1 MSSIS
6 IVFFERDAKDTDAES
21 VVEEWIEEITKE
33 ELAGKFSVV
42 LHNDPINCVD
52 FVTRV
57 IHAVFGYGMRKSA
70 WLMLKAHFTGRS
82 TLWVGAKGE
91 AEQRRNEMIA
101 HGPDPNM
108 LHKGAQP
115 LTVTVERN
123 E

>member
-1 MSSIS
+1 MSPLS
-6 IVFFERDAKDTDAES
+6 IVFFERNLDDTDVES
-21 VVEEWIEEITKE
+21 VVDEWLEEITKDE
-33 ELAGKFSVV
+33 RAGKYSVV
-42 LHNDPINCVD
+42 LHNDPINGVD

-57 IHAVFGYGMRKSA
+57 IHAVFGYNMRKSA

-82 TLWVGAKGE
+82 TLWMGAKGE
-91 AEQRRNEMIA
+91 AEKKRDEMIA
-101 HGPDPNM
+101 HGPDPNL